1 MPDVPPDAIPGLEG
15 YLALLL
21 SCIVL
26 RRRRAAAHRA
36 QVAPSIVKSRP
47 WERGFTV
54 EGRAP
59 NKHRRARDVFM
70 RNRMRDL
77 SDTEFVRRYKV
88 RKSTFNMMVARLRPE
103 LEPDDKFAR
112 LSSGSPV
119 TTELQLSM
127 TLRALAGTL
136 GGARDTMSL
145 PFSQSPPSIT
155 PAPRRSPLTRARALM
170 NTGGCYLDIID
181 MHHVASATFYAS
193 FERTVKAINTVFA
206 DTIRFP
212 WGDTP
217 ALERM
222 SREFY
227 AANRGSLDGC
237 VLAVDGI
244 AIKLQKPTSLDTM
257 NPNQYYC
264 RKGFHALNVQA
275 GCDARLR
282 FRIASIEHVGSTHD
296 SLAWSCTAAAKYMED
311 DSKLPAPYYFVGDE
325 AYVGSDKML
334 VPWPG
339 RNLPRAPLNKDGYNY
354 YQSRYVR
361 APPPPRAPPPTVF
374 TDFSP
379 TPFAGRAP
387 PSSAPSVF

>member
-1 MPDVPPDAIPGLEG
+1 MSDVPPDAIPELEG
-15 YLALLL
+15 YLAVLL

-26 RRRRAAAHRA
+26 RRRRAAAQRA
-36 QVAPSIVKSRP
+36 QIAPSIVKSRP
-47 WERGFTV
+47 WECGFTV

-59 NKHRRARDVFM
+59 NRHRAARDVFM
-70 RNRMRDL
+70 QDRMRDL
-77 SDTEFVRRYKV
+77 NDKEFVRRYKV
-88 RKSTFNMMVARLRPE
+88 RKSTFNMMVDRLRPH
-103 LEPDDKFAR
+103 LEPDENFAR

-136 GGARDTMSL
+136 GGACDTVSL

-155 PAPRRSPLTRARALM
+155 PAPRRSPLTRARALI

-193 FERTVKAINTVFA
+193 FKRTVKAINTEFA
-206 DTIRFP
+206 DAIRFP

-227 AANRGSLDGC
+227 AANGGSLEGC

-244 AIKLQKPTSLDTM
+244 AIKIQKPTSLDTS
-257 NPNQYYC
+257 NPNQFYC

-296 SLAWSCTAAAKYMED
+296 SLAWSCTAAAKHVQDE
-311 DSKLPAPYYFVGDE
+311 SKLPAPYYFVGDD

-339 RNLPRAPLNKDGYNY
+339 RNLPSDKDAYNY
-354 YQSRYVR
+354 
-361 APPPPRAPPPTVF
+361 
-374 TDFSP
+374 
-379 TPFAGRAP
+379 
-387 PSSAPSVF
+387 